1 MKKNFKRLLKIDTL
15 SKKII
20 SAEPYKLKL
29 CFDKDE
35 VKFVDLQPKLLE
47 WSKSTE
53 SKFKKLL
60 DPEYFQSVKYDPEM
74 ESIYWDNGIDLSPN
88 VLYEMDLIE
97 A

>member
-1 MKKNFKRLLKIDTL
+1 MIHLIKG
-15 SKKII
+15 II

-29 CFDKDE
+29 RFDKGE
-35 VKFVDLQPKLLE
+35 IKLVDLQPKLLE
-47 WSKSTE
+47 WSKSPE

-60 DPEYFQSVKYDPEM
+60 DPEYFKSVKYDPEL